1 MGSVLLEAVRTL
13 MSEDLSRYSTRG
25 SSQVSSLEQ
34 ELAKTIGSEY
44 ALAVN
49 SGTSA
54 LICALIAAGI
64 GPGDEVLVPAYTWIS
79 SAAAPLAVGAVP
91 VLVEIDRSLTID
103 PADIQKKITSRT
115 KAIIPVHMMNL
126 PSNMDAIMAIA
137 REHNLIVIEDACQ
150 AIGVSYHGK
159 MLGSIGDAGT
169 FSFQQ
174 NKKIRSGEGGALVTN
189 SERLFVRAGMYH
201 DVGSY
206 TRKGRIQTE
215 EPLFLG
221 INLRMPE
228 LCGAVL
234 RPQLAAI
241 NTLISKSQQRRE
253 IALRALEKSPF
264 KFELSPHHALDEA
277 VGLAV
282 YFEDPEEA
290 RRFANIPGVHRLID
304 TGRHVYT
311 NWESIVCKRSADPR
325 LDPYQW
331 SERTEAIDTETCPQ
345 TLQILART
353 CSVSVDPDLPAPV
366 YRWAVKKIASG
377 ARPPLTA

>member
-1 MGSVLLEAVRTL
+1 MGSVLLAAVRTL

-253 IALRALEKSPF
+253 IALRVRA
-264 KFELSPHHALDEA
+264 
-277 VGLAV
+277 
-282 YFEDPEEA
+282 
-290 RRFANIPGVHRLID
+290 IPTSCV
-304 TGRHVYT
+304 
-311 NWESIVCKRSADPR
+311 
-325 LDPYQW
+325 
-331 SERTEAIDTETCPQ
+331 
-345 TLQILART
+345 
-353 CSVSVDPDLPAPV
+353 
-366 YRWAVKKIASG
+366 
-377 ARPPLTA
+377 